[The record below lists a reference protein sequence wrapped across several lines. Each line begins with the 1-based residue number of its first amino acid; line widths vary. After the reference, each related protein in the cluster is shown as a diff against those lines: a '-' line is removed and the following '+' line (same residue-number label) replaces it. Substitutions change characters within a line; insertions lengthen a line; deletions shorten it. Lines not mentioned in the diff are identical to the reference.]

1 MGSMHG
7 RSLLPTHLLQSS
19 DPRRGWLTPMSSLL
33 PVNSLTLHL
42 KLSSLAFSYRGH
54 PSTDTGQLTGCIIPA
69 APVGSNNSVNRS
81 MEAGGWDSGSC
92 TSPSHP
98 TQTLTLPHTDFTD

>member
-7 RSLLPTHLLQSS
+7 SSLLPTHLLQSS

-42 KLSSLAFSYRGH
+42 KLSSLAFTVTKAIL
-54 PSTDTGQLTGCIIPA
+54 PQTQ
-69 APVGSNNSVNRS
+69 
-81 MEAGGWDSGSC
+81 DS
-92 TSPSHP
+92 
-98 TQTLTLPHTDFTD
+98 